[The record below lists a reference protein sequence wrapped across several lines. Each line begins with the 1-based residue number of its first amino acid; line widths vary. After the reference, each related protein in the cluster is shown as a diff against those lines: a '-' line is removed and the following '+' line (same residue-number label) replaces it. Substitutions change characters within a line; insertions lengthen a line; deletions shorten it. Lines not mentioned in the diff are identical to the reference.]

1 MDHDPVTLSPF
12 ELDIAAQPDALREF
26 AQESPASPARPASP
40 AAELAAIARGDYD
53 RIIFTGMGS
62 SHAAALPS
70 WRRLIADGRS
80 AWWVDTGQLLDSPRL
95 ITERTLLVVTSQSG
109 ASGEIAALL
118 GSAERRRLSRPRAL
132 VGITNEP
139 GSPLGLASDAVIWLR
154 SGTEATVSTKS
165 YLNSLAAHQQ
175 LLRALA
181 GPATA
186 PGSPAD
192 TADLISD
199 LSPVPAATALA
210 RVVTSASNPRVVF
223 IGTRDDGATAL
234 YAGLITKEAAKIAAE
249 GFIGGQFRH
258 GPLELAGPGLAAI
271 LFGARADD
279 AASLITGLAADLSA
293 TGADVTL
300 VGDLTMP
307 GTRTIAIPRGT
318 TLTELAA
325 GAVVA
330 QHIAVRIARAR
341 GIEPGA
347 FAYGQKVTT
356 RL

>member
-1 MDHDPVTLSPF
+1 MDRNPVILSPF

-26 AQESPASPARPASP
+26 AQASP

-53 RIIFTGMGS
+53 RIILTGMGS
-62 SHAAALPS
+62 SHFAALPS

-95 ITERTLLVVTSQSG
+95 ITERTLLVITSQSG

-118 GSAERRRLSRPRAL
+118 GSAERRELSRPGAL

-139 GSPLGLASDAVIWLR
+139 ASPLGLASDAVIRLR

-175 LLRALA
+175 LLGALA

-192 TADLISD
+192 TAGLISD
-199 LSPVPAATALA
+199 LSPVPAATELA
-210 RVVTSASNPRVVF
+210 RVVTSASHPRVAF
-223 IGTRDDGATAL
+223 IGTRDEGATAL

-279 AASLITGLAADLSA
+279 ASSPITGLAADLSA

-341 GIEPGA
+341 GLEPGA

-356 RL
+356 TL